1 MKRIALL
8 LALLFGCAGANASA
22 ASGPPPEL
30 RRAAAV
36 SEADHRGI
44 IAFQIVWD
52 TEARGGPFHRS
63 FHYRNAYVYDGT
75 RLVGA
80 RAIEKI
86 DNGRAA
92 GPSDLDAETRRILSQ
107 NQGGGAGGFAAPF
120 DARHFDEYRFARA
133 PCDLTCLQG
142 DTTVTFIASIQ
153 DENHGD
159 GRMVIDRDGHVRHL
173 EYSPRVKPAFGNI
186 HAKDA
191 LVSIDRAAVLPG
203 FWATTKI
210 ESRFSGHYG
219 FITGDAR
226 QTARYERY
234 RRFFTVV
241 EALSAL
247 RAAD

>member
-1 MKRIALL
+1 VKRLAVL
-8 LALLFGCAGANASA
+8 LALFFGLAGAGASA
-22 ASGPPPEL
+22 AAGPPPEL
-30 RRAAAV
+30 RRAALVA
-36 SEADHRGI
+36 EADHRGI
-44 IAFQIVWD
+44 VAFQIVWD
-52 TEARGGPFHRS
+52 TEARGGPFHQR

-80 RAIEKI
+80 RAIEKV
-86 DNGRAA
+86 DNGRTA
-92 GPSDLDAETRRILSQ
+92 GPADLEAETKRILSQ
-107 NQGGGAGGFAAPF
+107 NQGSDGAGFAVPF

-133 PCDLTCLQG
+133 PCDVTCLEG
-142 DTTVTFIASIQ
+142 DTTVSFVASIQ

-159 GRMVIDRDGHVRHL
+159 GRMIIDRDGHVRHL
-173 EYSPRVKPAFGNI
+173 EYSPKVKPAFGNI

-210 ESRFSGHYG
+210 ESRYSGHYG
-219 FITGDAR
+219 FITGDAH
-226 QTARYERY
+226 QTTRYERY

-247 RAAD
+247 RTGD